1 MKQDLEI
8 KSQVKKIL
16 KVVEEI
22 APGRS
27 VELRIPPYAAIQCVE
42 GGNHRRGTPPNV
54 VEMDAQTLLK
64 LSKSPQSW
72 DQLCSEGSISASGT
86 NSNLS
91 ELFTRV
97 STLISN
103 FDEGLS
109 DGK

>member
-16 KVVEEI
+16 KVVEEL

-27 VELRIPPYAAIQCVE
+27 VELRIPPFAAIQCVE

-64 LSKSPQSW
+64 LSKSPQNW
-72 DQLCSEGSISASGT
+72 DQFCSVGAISASGT
-86 NSNLS
+86 NSNLA

-103 FDEGLS
+103 FNEGLS